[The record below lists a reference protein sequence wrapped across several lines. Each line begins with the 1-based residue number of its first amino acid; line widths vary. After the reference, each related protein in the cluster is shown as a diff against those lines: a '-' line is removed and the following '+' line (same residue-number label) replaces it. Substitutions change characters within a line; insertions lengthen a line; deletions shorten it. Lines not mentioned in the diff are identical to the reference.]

1 MKFVLSMILCSGLA
15 NSCLEPLPITDV
27 YYDDWQSCIVA
38 GYEES
43 IKKSNEV
50 DTTDFN
56 QYRLFLKFI
65 CQESEVGG
73 ISA

>member
-15 NSCLEPLPITDV
+15 NSCLDPLPITDV

>member
-1 MKFVLSMILCSGLA
+1 MILCSGLA
-15 NSCLEPLPITDV
+15 NSCLDPLPITNV

-50 DTTDFN
+50 DATDFN
-56 QYRLFLKFI
+56 QYRLFLKSI

>member
-15 NSCLEPLPITDV
+15 NSCLEPVKVNDV
-27 YYDDWQSCIVA
+27 YYDDWQSCIIA

-43 IKKSNEV
+43 IIKSNEV
-50 DTTDFN
+50 DATDFN

>member
-1 MKFVLSMILCSGLA
+1 MKFALSMILCSGLA
-15 NSCLEPLPITDV
+15 NSCLDPLPMTDV

-43 IKKSNEV
+43 IIKSKEI
-50 DTTDFN
+50 DATDFN

>member
-56 QYRLFLKFI
+56 QYKLFLKFI

>member
-1 MKFVLSMILCSGLA
+1 MKFALSMILCSGLA
-15 NSCLEPLPITDV
+15 NSCLDPLPITDV

-43 IKKSNEV
+43 IKRSNEV

-65 CQESEVGG
+65 CHESEVGG